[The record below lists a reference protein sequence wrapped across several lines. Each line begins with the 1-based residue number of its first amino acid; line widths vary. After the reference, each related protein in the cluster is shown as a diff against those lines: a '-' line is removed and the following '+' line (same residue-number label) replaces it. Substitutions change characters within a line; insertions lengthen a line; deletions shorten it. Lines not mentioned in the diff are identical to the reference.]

1 MKKIYRRVISI
12 VMTIAIALCLSSSV
26 AVAQVPQSNEI
37 NTGNGFLDLID
48 CLFNGNGEVYD
59 ENGVNRLF
67 RFKVCNCL

>member
-37 NTGNGFLDLID
+37 NT
-48 CLFNGNGEVYD
+48 
-59 ENGVNRLF
+59 
-67 RFKVCNCL
+67 